1 MLLEVEEQARE
12 AMVEG
17 DEPAAPK
24 QAGPDA
30 MYSSYDEFVPH
41 SRERM
46 DCVLSE
52 LQCNCSHSCECA
64 GSVPDKHAECA
75 TASQQTPWPW
85 PLRVRCEDEGLQ
97 TACAREATC
106 NAFGRM
112 DNLGK
117 VKEMLGAGML
127 RKCLDL
133 CRCATITC
141 WGILWF

>member
-1 MLLEVEEQARE
+1 MPATASSTPSNDACPGYGRDWQELPLDQAL
-12 AMVEG
+12 
-17 DEPAAPK
+17 
-24 QAGPDA
+24 
-30 MYSSYDEFVPH
+30 FH
-41 SRERM
+41 
-46 DCVLSE
+46 
-52 LQCNCSHSCECA
+52 QCNCSHSCECA

-75 TASQQTPWPW
+75 TAWQQTPWPW